1 MPLREPTWIDAT
13 PGKSHQLFVI
23 SNGRSFLLLN
33 VHEFTFIALG
43 DLLYVLISFHLS
55 VTLHKMWSHKQ
66 MELEETC
73 YNFPLYMRSLCY
85 WGGTELQSCP
95 RIKKPGLKKWIL
107 CWYICFF
114 PHPPPPSTFHE
125 SKCYSVSKFQ
135 ALICEI
141 CDGKFP

>member
-13 PGKSHQLFVI
+13 PGKSQQLFVI

-43 DLLYVLISFHLS
+43 DLLYVIISFHLS

-73 YNFPLYMRSLCY
+73 YN
-85 WGGTELQSCP
+85 
-95 RIKKPGLKKWIL
+95 
-107 CWYICFF
+107 
-114 PHPPPPSTFHE
+114 PPPSPQH
-125 SKCYSVSKFQ
+125 
-135 ALICEI
+135 I
-141 CDGKFP
+141 P